1 MRSTKLL
8 SGSKFLGERYQQY
21 VDEITGQGTING
33 QKLTPAE
40 RKEGFKKR
48 NDKIN
53 FEKFVNKVLEKK
65 AGPSM
70 SGPGVSLPGGGG
82 GAIVK
87 SSGVPAQSF
96 VKSPVSEKTQENLDD
111 VLRGIDSILETL
123 RQEQKFKKQVATKNK
138 KDKERK
144 RRSDSEDKLENK
156 GFSALGKAVGKVL
169 KPVKSIFDRLLKF
182 LFTLFIGRLLVKL
195 VDWFSDKENQDSLK
209 AIGRFLKDTWPAL
222 LAAYILFGTGF
233 GGFIRGLVGLVTF
246 FIPKILKLTT
256 SLLRF
261 AGKNPMAALAV
272 AGIGALGYAAYTGT
286 QESKDP
292 ERAAEGK
299 TQLDDNLEGVG
310 NFAKS
315 IIPFST
321 GGRVPGTGTKDTV
334 PAMLT
339 PGEFV
344 MSRGAVSKFG
354 MNTMKSMNS
363 AGGGSGIPSLMD
375 NGLFGYSQGGGP
387 GVDPST
393 EPGGRDFDADKISSM
408 LSSRYGVSATDTKPP
423 QIIASP
429 GAKESSGGGNNSLKL
444 TSQDFRDLA
453 FIVSGEAQRGTA
465 DEYGVA
471 AAVLNRLMD
480 PKWPNTIKAVG
491 SQAGQFEAV
500 YKGLARDD
508 KELAAKLGSVEG
520 QASIVDALKKLNGRT
535 DFKGTSQYGNMGQGD
550 IKFSD
555 RGNFYHYTS
564 QVGKNDPAP
573 SNPPQHWKKLI
584 GKGGPAV
591 DLSTTTASGG
601 GSNSGSTRGSGGY
614 NGSMTSTTPKAKIT
628 PLTMAQR
635 QEFFDSLKLLV
646 DGPAPSTPSPSV
658 SLPNLNASAMQDSRK
673 AQVLGVG

>member
-8 SGSKFLGERYQQY
+8 SGSKFFGERYQQY
-21 VDEITGQGTING
+21 ADEITVQGTING
-33 QKLTPAE
+33 QKLTSAE

-65 AGPSM
+65 SGTAM
-70 SGPGVSLPGGGG
+70 SGGARALPGNGRG

-87 SSGVPAQSF
+87 SSGMAESF
-96 VKSPVSEKTQENLDD
+96 AKSPVSEKTQENLDD
-111 VLRGIDSILETL
+111 VLKGIDSILETL

-156 GFSALGKAVGKVL
+156 GFSVLGKAVGKVL

-246 FIPKILKLTT
+246 FIPKIFKLTK
-256 SLLRF
+256 SLLGLV
-261 AGKNPMAALAV
+261 GKNPMAALAI
-272 AGIGALGYAAYTGT
+272 AGVGALGYAAYTGT

-292 ERAAEGK
+292 ERAAQGK

-315 IIPFST
+315 ILPFSA
-321 GGRVPGTGTKDTV
+321 GGKVPGTGTKDTV

-354 MNTMKSMNS
+354 MNTMSSMNS
-363 AGGGSGIPSLMD
+363 AGGGSGAPSLMS
-375 NGLFGYSQGGGP
+375 NGLFGYSSGGA
-387 GVDPST
+387 VPSKD
-393 EPGGRDFDADKISSM
+393 EPGGRNPINDYDAAAISSM
-408 LSSRYGVSATDTKPP
+408 LSSPP
-423 QIIASP
+423 NIKASP
-429 GAKESSGGGNNSLKL
+429 GAKESSGGNNSLKL
-444 TSQDFRDLA
+444 TNQDFRDLA
-453 FIVSGEAQRGTA
+453 YIVSGEAQRGTA

-491 SQAGQFEAV
+491 EQSGQFEAV

-508 KELAAKLGSVEG
+508 KQLAAKLGSPEG

-535 DFKGTSQYGNMGQGD
+535 DFKGTSQYGNMGKGD
-550 IKFSD
+550 VKFSD

-601 GSNSGSTRGSGGY
+601 GSNPGSTRGSGSY
-614 NGSMTSTTPKAKIT
+614 DGSMTSTKPKAKIT

-658 SLPNLNASAMQDSRK
+658 SLPTLNASAMQDSRK

>member
-8 SGSKFLGERYQQY
+8 SGSKFFGERYQQY
-21 VDEITGQGTING
+21 ADEITVQGTING
-33 QKLTPAE
+33 QKLTSAE

-65 AGPSM
+65 SGTAM
-70 SGPGVSLPGGGG
+70 SGGARALPGNGRG

-87 SSGVPAQSF
+87 SSGMAESF
-96 VKSPVSEKTQENLDD
+96 AKSPVSEKTQENLDD
-111 VLRGIDSILETL
+111 VLKGIDSILETL

-156 GFSALGKAVGKVL
+156 GFSVLGKAVGKVL

-195 VDWFSDKENQDSLK
+195 VDWFSDDKNKESLD

-222 LAAYILFGTGF
+222 LTGLILFGTGF
-233 GGFIRGLVGLVTF
+233 GGFIRGVVGLVTF
-246 FIPKILKLTT
+246 FLPKIFKLTK
-256 SLLRF
+256 SLLGLV
-261 AGKNPMAALAV
+261 GKNPMAALAV
-272 AGIGALGYAAYTGT
+272 AGIGALGYAAFTAT

-292 ERAAEGK
+292 ERAAQGK

-315 IIPFST
+315 ILPFSA
-321 GGRVPGTGTKDTV
+321 GGKVPGTGTKDTV

-354 MNTMKSMNS
+354 MNTMSSMNS
-363 AGGGSGIPSLMD
+363 AGGGSGIPSLMN
-375 NGLFGYSQGGGP
+375 NGLFGYSSGGA
-387 GVDPST
+387 VPSKD
-393 EPGGRDFDADKISSM
+393 EPGGRNPINDYDAAAISSM
-408 LSSRYGVSATDTKPP
+408 LSSPP
-423 QIIASP
+423 NIKASP
-429 GAKESSGGGNNSLKL
+429 GAKESSGGNNSLKL
-444 TSQDFRDLA
+444 TNQDFRDLA
-453 FIVSGEAQRGTA
+453 YIVSGEAQRGTA

-491 SQAGQFEAV
+491 EQSGQFEAV

-508 KELAAKLGSVEG
+508 KQLAAKLGSPEG

-535 DFKGTSQYGNMGQGD
+535 DFKGTSQYGNMGKGD
-550 IKFSD
+550 VKFSD

-601 GSNSGSTRGSGGY
+601 GSNPGSTRGSGSY
-614 NGSMTSTTPKAKIT
+614 DGSMTSTKPKAKIT

>member
-8 SGSKFLGERYQQY
+8 SGSKFFGERYQQY

-111 VLRGIDSILETL
+111 VLKGIDSILETL
-123 RQEQKFKKQVATKNK
+123 RQEQKFKKQVAAKNK

-195 VDWFSDKENQDSLK
+195 VDWFSDKRNQDSLK

-246 FIPKILKLTT
+246 FIPKIFKLTK
-256 SLLRF
+256 SLLGLV
-261 AGKNPMAALAV
+261 GKNPVAALAI
-272 AGIGALGYAAYTGT
+272 AGTAALGYAAYTGT

-292 ERAAEGK
+292 ERAAQGK

-315 IIPFST
+315 ILPFSA

-393 EPGGRDFDADKISSM
+393 EPGGRNPINDYDAAAISSM
-408 LSSRYGVSATDTKPP
+408 LSSPP
-423 QIIASP
+423 NIKASP

-444 TSQDFRDLA
+444 TNQDFRDLA
-453 FIVSGEAQRGTA
+453 YIVSMEAQRGTA

-480 PKWPNTIKAVG
+480 PKWPSTIKAVG
-491 SQAGQFEAV
+491 EQSGQFEAV
-500 YKGLARDD
+500 YTGKAYDD
-508 KELAAKLGSVEG
+508 PELAKKLGSPEG
-520 QASIVDALKKLNGRT
+520 QASIVDAMKKLNGRT
-535 DFKGTSQYGNMGQGD
+535 DFKGTSQYGNMGKGD

-601 GSNSGSTRGSGGY
+601 GSNPGSTRGSGSY
-614 NGSMTSTTPKAKIT
+614 DGSMTSTKPKAKIT

>member
-8 SGSKFLGERYQQY
+8 SGSKFFGERYQQY

-111 VLRGIDSILETL
+111 VLKGIDSILETL
-123 RQEQKFKKQVATKNK
+123 RQEQKFKKQVAAKNK

-195 VDWFSDKENQDSLK
+195 VDWFSDDKNKESLD

-222 LAAYILFGTGF
+222 LTAYILFGTGF

-246 FIPKILKLTT
+246 FIPKIFKLTK
-256 SLLRF
+256 SLLGLV
-261 AGKNPMAALAV
+261 GKNPVAALAI
-272 AGIGALGYAAYTGT
+272 AGTAALGYAAYTGT

-315 IIPFST
+315 ILPFSA

-363 AGGGSGIPSLMD
+363 AGGGSGIPSLMN

-393 EPGGRDFDADKISSM
+393 EPGGRNPINDYDAAAISSM
-408 LSSRYGVSATDTKPP
+408 LSSPP
-423 QIIASP
+423 NIKASP

-444 TSQDFRDLA
+444 TNQDFRDLA
-453 FIVSGEAQRGTA
+453 YIVSMEAQRGTA

-480 PKWPNTIKAVG
+480 PKWPSTIKAVG
-491 SQAGQFEAV
+491 EQSGQFEAV
-500 YKGLARDD
+500 YTGKAYDD
-508 KELAAKLGSVEG
+508 PELAKKLASPEG
-520 QASIVDALKKLNGRT
+520 QASIVDAMKKLNGRT
-535 DFKGTSQYGNMGQGD
+535 DFKGTSQYGNMGKGD
-550 IKFSD
+550 IKFSN

-601 GSNSGSTRGSGGY
+601 GSNPGSTRGSGSY
-614 NGSMTSTTPKAKIT
+614 DGSMTSTKPKAKIT

>member
-8 SGSKFLGERYQQY
+8 SGSKFFGERYQQY

-111 VLRGIDSILETL
+111 VLKGIDSILETL
-123 RQEQKFKKQVATKNK
+123 RQEQKFKKQVAAKNK

-195 VDWFSDKENQDSLK
+195 VDWFSDKKNQDSLN

-246 FIPKILKLTT
+246 FIPKIFKLTK
-256 SLLRF
+256 SLLGLV
-261 AGKNPMAALAV
+261 GKNPMAALAV

-315 IIPFST
+315 ILPFSA

-393 EPGGRDFDADKISSM
+393 EPGGRNPINDYDAAAISSM
-408 LSSRYGVSATDTKPP
+408 LSSPP
-423 QIIASP
+423 NIKASP

-444 TSQDFRDLA
+444 TNQDFRDLA
-453 FIVSGEAQRGTA
+453 YIVSMEAQRGTA

-480 PKWPNTIKAVG
+480 PKWPSTIKAVG
-491 SQAGQFEAV
+491 EQSGQFEAV
-500 YKGLARDD
+500 YTGKAYDD
-508 KELAAKLGSVEG
+508 PELAKKLGSPEG
-520 QASIVDALKKLNGRT
+520 QASIVDAMKKLNGRT
-535 DFKGTSQYGNMGQGD
+535 DFKGTSQYGNMGKGD

-601 GSNSGSTRGSGGY
+601 GSNPGSTRGSGSY
-614 NGSMTSTTPKAKIT
+614 DGSMTSTKPKAKIT

>member
-8 SGSKFLGERYQQY
+8 SGSKFFGERYQQY

-111 VLRGIDSILETL
+111 VLKGIDSILETL
-123 RQEQKFKKQVATKNK
+123 RQEQKFKKQVAAKNK

-195 VDWFSDKENQDSLK
+195 VDWFSDDKNKESLD

-222 LAAYILFGTGF
+222 LTGLILFGTGF

-363 AGGGSGIPSLMD
+363 AGGGSGIPSLMN

-393 EPGGRDFDADKISSM
+393 EPGGRNPINDYDAAAISSM
-408 LSSRYGVSATDTKPP
+408 LSSPP
-423 QIIASP
+423 NIKASP

-444 TSQDFRDLA
+444 TNQDFRDLA
-453 FIVSGEAQRGTA
+453 YIVSMEAQRGTA

-480 PKWPNTIKAVG
+480 PKWPSTIKAVG
-491 SQAGQFEAV
+491 EQSGQFEAV
-500 YKGLARDD
+500 YTGKAYDD
-508 KELAAKLGSVEG
+508 PELAKKLGSAEG
-520 QASIVDALKKLNGRT
+520 QASIVDAMKKLNGRT
-535 DFKGTSQYGNMGQGD
+535 DFKGTSQYGNMGKGD

-601 GSNSGSTRGSGGY
+601 GSNPGSTRGSGSY
-614 NGSMTSTTPKAKIT
+614 DGSMTSTKPKAKIT

>member
-8 SGSKFLGERYQQY
+8 SGSKFFGERYQQY

-65 AGPSM
+65 SGPAM
-70 SGPGVSLPGGGG
+70 SGGDKALPGSGRG

-111 VLRGIDSILETL
+111 VMKGIDSILETL
-123 RQEQKFKKQVATKNK
+123 RQEQKFKKQVAAKNK

-156 GFSALGKAVGKVL
+156 GFSALGKSVGKVL

-195 VDWFSDKENQDSLK
+195 VDWFSDEENKKSLD

-246 FIPKILKLTT
+246 FIPKIFKLTK

-261 AGKNPMAALAV
+261 AGKNPMAALAI
-272 AGIGALGYAAYTGT
+272 AGTAALGYAAYTGT

-292 ERAAEGK
+292 ERAAQGK

-315 IIPFST
+315 ILPFST

-354 MNTMKSMNS
+354 MNTMSAMNS
-363 AGGGSGIPSLMD
+363 SGGGSGIPSLMN
-375 NGLFGYSQGGGP
+375 NGLFGYSSGGA
-387 GVDPST
+387 VPSKE
-393 EPGGRDFDADKISSM
+393 EPGSRDFDAAAISSM
-408 LSSRYGVSATDTKPP
+408 LSSRYGVSAEDTKPP
-423 QIIASP
+423 QIKAGP
-429 GAKESSGGGNNSLKL
+429 GAKESSGGGDNSLKL
-444 TSQDFRDLA
+444 TNQDFRDLA
-453 FIVSGEAQRGTA
+453 FIVSAEAQRGTD

-491 SQAGQFEAV
+491 EQQGQFAAV
-500 YKGLARDD
+500 FDGHAYDD
-508 KELAAKLGSVEG
+508 PELAKKLGSPEG
-520 QASIVDALKKLNGRT
+520 QASIVDAMKKLNGRT
-535 DFKGTSQYGNMGQGD
+535 DFKGTSQYGNMGKGD

-564 QVGKNDPAP
+564 QVGKNDPPP

-601 GSNSGSTRGSGGY
+601 GSNPGSTRGSGSY
-614 NGSMTSTTPKAKIT
+614 DGSMTSTKPKAKIT